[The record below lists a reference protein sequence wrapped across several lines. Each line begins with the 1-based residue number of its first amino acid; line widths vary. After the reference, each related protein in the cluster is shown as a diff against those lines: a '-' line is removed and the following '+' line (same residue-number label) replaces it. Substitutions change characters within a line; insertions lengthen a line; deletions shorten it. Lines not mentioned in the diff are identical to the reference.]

1 MTDQQYPAPP
11 QKKKS
16 PWGCILIGCG
26 VALIVAIIAVV
37 ALVGFGWYK
46 AKQMGFDPREWQENP
61 TAAAAKMVT
70 NLNPDV
76 EVVDTDEDAQTI
88 TLRNKKTGE
97 TITIDMED
105 VKQGKIRF
113 FNEKGESA
121 QISVSSDEEGSGT
134 MKIESSD
141 GDFEMAAGTGAAKL
155 PDWVPLFGDGE
166 PENVGV
172 ITAGGNITGG
182 YTMKTGDSL
191 DDVAAYFEKKLS
203 DAGFSTQRSSFTSNE
218 TTVIN
223 VRGIDEQSGRMV
235 NVMVTDENGKVELNL
250 TFQEEKK

>member
-11 QKKKS
+11 QQKKS

-26 VALIVAIIAVV
+26 VALIIGIVVTAGAVWY
-37 ALVGFGWYK
+37 FGGK
-46 AKQMGFDPREWQENP
+46 FKQFAQEMEKNP
-61 TAAAAKMVT
+61 TAATAKLLTRM
-70 NLNPDV
+70 NPDV
-76 EVVDTDEDAQTI
+76 EVVETDEDAETI

-97 TITIDMED
+97 TVTIDLED
-105 VKQGKIRF
+105 AKQGKIRF

-155 PDWVPLFGDGE
+155 PDWVPLLGGGE

-182 YTMKTGDSL
+182 YTMQTGDSL
-191 DDVAAYFEKKLS
+191 EDVAAYFEKKLS
-203 DAGFSTQRSSFTSNE
+203 EAGFSTQRSSFTSNE

-223 VRGIDEQSGRMV
+223 VRGMDEQSGRMV